1 VSGLEFEAVAA
12 LAAVALF
19 AGFVDAI
26 AGGGGLLTVPALLL
40 AGLDPVQAIATNKLQ
55 GSFGTA
61 SSTFAFARA
70 GLIDW
75 RSAWGFALV
84 AGAGSVAG
92 ALSVEL
98 LPQAVLQA
106 LIPVLLLAI
115 AVYFAT
121 SRKMRDA
128 DARARV
134 SRLLF
139 GATIPVAVG
148 FYDGVFGPGAGSFY
162 MLAFVSLLGYGVIKA
177 TAHTKLLN
185 FASNLG
191 SLALFAATG
200 AIVWPVG
207 LAMAGSALVGAQLG
221 SALAMKLG
229 SRLIRP
235 LLVVVSCAMALRLL
249 LDPANPL
256 RAALPSLF

>member
-1 VSGLEFEAVAA
+1 
-12 LAAVALF
+12 
-19 AGFVDAI
+19 
-26 AGGGGLLTVPALLL
+26 
-40 AGLDPVQAIATNKLQ
+40 
-55 GSFGTA
+55 
-61 SSTFAFARA
+61 
-70 GLIDW
+70 
-75 RSAWGFALV
+75 
-84 AGAGSVAG
+84 
-92 ALSVEL
+92 
-98 LPQAVLQA
+98 
-106 LIPVLLLAI
+106 
-115 AVYFAT
+115 VYFAT
-121 SRKMRDA
+121 SRKIRDA

-134 SRLLF
+134 SRFLF
-139 GATIPVAVG
+139 GATVPVVVG

-162 MLAFVSLLGYGVIKA
+162 MLAFVTLLGYGVIKA

-185 FASNLG
+185 FASNVG